1 MEFKSI
7 IIISQILE
15 NKIPD
20 KYIANLREFLLSG
33 SIFTEPSEFLARMVI
48 FILVTEIILVT
59 VSFILNL
66 PSSVLFMPFLVFPG
80 IYTYVSIKQEKNATQ
95 IEQSAPDF
103 LRQLSSMLKV
113 GLSFENAMEDMSKYG
128 EGPLYDEMRRTIL
141 EIRMGRNFDEAWIA
155 MSKRLKSRELER
167 IFIII
172 LDGRKSGSSMADVI
186 MNVSND
192 LRDLLAIKRER
203 KSSVMMAVMFLII
216 SAVIATPFALGMVSV
231 YAGFMESFGQVT
243 DLVAVAPL
251 AGLFYLI
258 IHSLLVGLIISVIMY
273 GNFKKGVKFSVPIVV
288 VAYGIFYLI
297 SNFGASFLSGGI

>member
-1 MEFKSI
+1 MKFKNI
-7 IIISQILE
+7 ILISDFLE
-15 NKIPD
+15 DKIPN
-20 KYIANLREFLLSG
+20 KYLSQLEELLLSG
-33 SIFTEPSEFLARMVI
+33 SIFTSPSEFLAWPVI
-48 FILVTEIILVT
+48 FIAVTEIFLVMI
-59 VSFILNL
+59 SFLLNL
-66 PSSVLFMPFLVFPG
+66 SLSLLLTPFLIFPG
-80 IYTYVSIKQEKNATQ
+80 IYTYVSIKQEQNRTK

-203 KSSVMMAVMFLII
+203 KSTVMMSVMFLLI

-231 YAGFMESFGQVT
+231 YAGFMEGFGQVT
-243 DLVAVAPL
+243 DLVAIAPVA
-251 AGLFYLI
+251 GQTYLI
-258 IHSLLVGLIISVIMY
+258 IHSILIGLIISVIMY
-273 GNFKKGVKFSVPIVV
+273 GNFKKGIKFSVPIVV
-288 VAYGIFYLI
+288 VSYGIFYII
-297 SNFGASFLSGGI
+297 SNFGLSMFAGGF

>member
-1 MEFKSI
+1 MKFKSI
-7 IIISQILE
+7 FLISNIIKNRMSE
-15 NKIPD
+15 
-20 KYIANLREFLLSG
+20 KYLLSFQEFLLSG
-33 SIFTEPSEFLARMVI
+33 SIFTDASEFLAEIVI
-48 FILVTEIILVT
+48 FLLVTEIVLVT
-59 VSFILNL
+59 ISFFLNL
-66 PSSVLFMPFLVFPG
+66 PPSILFTPFVIFPA
-80 IYTYVSIKQEKNATQ
+80 IYTYVSVKQEQNTSK

-203 KSSVMMAVMFLII
+203 KSTVMMSVMFLLI

-231 YAGFMESFGQVT
+231 YAGFMEGFGQVT
-243 DLVAVAPL
+243 DLVAIAPVA
-251 AGLFYLI
+251 GQTYLI
-258 IHSLLVGLIISVIMY
+258 IHSLLIGLIISVIMY
-273 GNFKKGVKFSVPIVV
+273 GSYRKGIKFSVPIVV
-288 VAYGIFYLI
+288 VSYGIFYLI
-297 SNFGASFLSGGI
+297 SNFGVSMFAGGF

>member
-1 MEFKSI
+1 MKFKSV
-7 IIISQILE
+7 IIISNVIE
-15 NKIPD
+15 NRIPE
-20 KYIANLREFLLSG
+20 KYLLSFEEFLLSG
-33 SIFTEPSEFLARMVI
+33 SIFTRASEFLAWMVI
-48 FILVTEIILVT
+48 FILVSEIILVSI
-59 VSFILNL
+59 SFFLNL
-66 PSSVLFMPFLVFPG
+66 PSSILFAPFLVFPG
-80 IYTYVSIKQEKNATQ
+80 IFTYVSVKQEQNASK

-128 EGPLYDEMRRTIL
+128 KGPLYDEMRRAII

-172 LDGRKSGSSMADVI
+172 LDGRRSGSSMADVI

-192 LRDLLAIKRER
+192 LRDLLAIKQER

-231 YAGFMESFGQVT
+231 YSGFMESFGQVS
-243 DLVAVAPL
+243 DLVSVAPL
-251 AGLFYLI
+251 AGQFYLI
-258 IHSLLVGLIISVIMY
+258 IHSFLVGLIISVILY
-273 GNFKKGVKFSVPIVV
+273 GSFKKGIKFSVPIVV
-288 VAYGIFYLI
+288 VAYGIFYVI
-297 SNFGASFLSGGI
+297 SNFGASMLTGGF

>member
-1 MEFKSI
+1 MKFKSI
-7 IIISQILE
+7 ILISDMIE
-15 NKIPD
+15 NKIPE
-20 KYIANLREFLLSG
+20 KYLLSFQEFLLSG
-33 SIFTEPSEFLARMVI
+33 SIFTKASEFLAGTVI
-48 FILVTEIILVT
+48 FILVTETILVI
-59 VSFILNL
+59 VYFIFNL
-66 PSSVLFMPFLVFPG
+66 PLSILFAPFVIFPA
-80 IYTYVSIKQEKNATQ
+80 IYTYVSVKQEQNTSK

-128 EGPLYDEMRRTIL
+128 QGPLYDEMRRAIL

-172 LDGRKSGSSMADVI
+172 LDGRRSGSSMADVI
-186 MNVSND
+186 MNVSDD
-192 LRDLLAIKRER
+192 LRDLLAIKQER

-231 YAGFMESFGQVT
+231 YAQFMESFGQVT
-243 DLVAVAPL
+243 DLVAVAPI
-251 AGLFYLI
+251 AGQFYLV
-258 IHSLLVGLIISVIMY
+258 IHSLLIGLIISVIMY
-273 GNFKKGVKFSVPIVV
+273 GSFKKGIKFSVPIVV

-297 SNFGASFLSGGI
+297 STFGASMLTGGF

>member
-20 KYIANLREFLLSG
+20 KYIINLREFLLSG
-33 SIFTEPSEFLARMVI
+33 SIFTDPSEFLARMVI

>member
-1 MEFKSI
+1 MKFKSI
-7 IIISQILE
+7 IIISNVIE
-15 NKIPD
+15 NKMSE
-20 KYIANLREFLLSG
+20 KYLLSFQEFLLSG
-33 SIFTEPSEFLARMVI
+33 SIFTQASEFLAWIVI
-48 FILVTEIILVT
+48 FLLVTETVLVIL
-59 VSFILNL
+59 SFILIL
-66 PSSVLFMPFLVFPG
+66 PSSVFVIFPA
-80 IYTYVSIKQEKNATQ
+80 IFTYVSVKQERNASK

-128 EGPLYDEMRRTIL
+128 QGPLYDEMRRTIL

-186 MNVSND
+186 MNISND

-216 SAVIATPFALGMVSV
+216 SAVVATPFALGMVSV
-231 YAGFMESFGQVT
+231 YAGFMESFGQVS
-243 DLVAVAPL
+243 DLVATAPI
-251 AGLFYLI
+251 AGQLYLL

-273 GNFKKGVKFSVPIVV
+273 GNFKKGIKFSVPIVV
-288 VAYGIFYLI
+288 VSYGIFYMI
-297 SNFGASFLSGGI
+297 STFGASMLTGGF